1 MIELTIRIHA
11 NSLGEALSELKTV
24 GIEQSCETTQQPVEI
39 HLSSSETE
47 CETKETKEESE
58 ERNEET
64 TIDEEA
70 TQEEP
75 KEIKPEEVRAILVKA
90 REAGVD
96 LVSILEPYGGR
107 FPDVKPADYA
117 ALLKDAQ
124 EALANVVNG

>member
-47 CETKETKEESE
+47 RETKETQEESE

-64 TIDEEA
+64 TSEEE
-70 TQEEP
+70 TKEKP
-75 KEIKPEEVRAILVKA
+75 KEIKPEEVRAMLVKA

-96 LVSILEPYGGR
+96 LVAILEPYGGR
-107 FPDVKPADYA
+107 FPDVKPEDYA

-124 EALANVVNG
+124 DALNKVNG